1 VELELIEDDIVPKRF
16 TNEDIINLLKENI
29 FIDDL
34 TFYILGG
41 SQYNINLKG
50 YTSEYYDIDIFFK
63 KQGDFDLMKS
73 RLQETISKE
82 VYKDTLSKSTLE
94 VEDSEGTVYNF
105 DLRGLHLQLIGSL
118 FGDIS
123 YQFDRFDLNKSKIGV
138 EFRKG
143 EVIEHVHDSFNL
155 PLTISFK
162 NFNIDT
168 FNRYIKYIMRYH
180 SNDDLDYKKDYISIT
195 NHEKYQIK
203 KAFDYLL
210 ERKDEIIENKLYKE
224 SVGVTGIRVLQ
235 RTIYTI
241 QRYDNIVEILLDV
254 VQDLN
259 ILKEIM
265 KDKEVSL
272 VKIYKGLHHDRIFT
286 LYRELHYKVSPEYKL
301 KNPHLFI

>member
-1 VELELIEDDIVPKRF
+1 MNSELIEDYTVPKKF
-16 TNEDIINLLKENI
+16 TNEDIINLLKGNI

-50 YTSEYYDIDIFFK
+50 YTSKFYDIDIFFK
-63 KQGDFDLMKS
+63 KQEDFDLMIS

-82 VYKDTLSKSTLE
+82 IYEDSLSKSFLE
-94 VEDSEGTVYNF
+94 AEVSEGIVYNF
-105 DLRGLHLQLIGSL
+105 DLGGLHLQLIGSL
-118 FGDIS
+118 FGDIN
-123 YQFDRFDLNKSKIGV
+123 YQFDRFDLNKSRIGV

-143 EVIEHVHDSFNL
+143 RTITHIHDSFNL

-168 FNRYIKYIMRYH
+168 FKRYIKYIMRYH
-180 SNDDLDYKKDYISIT
+180 SNDDLDYKKDCISIT

-210 ERKDEIIENKLYKE
+210 KRKDEIIENKLYKE
-224 SVGVTGIRVLQ
+224 SVGVTGMRVLQ
-235 RTIYTI
+235 SVIYII

-259 ILKEIM
+259 TLKEIM
-265 KDKEVSL
+265 KDKEASL
-272 VKIYKGLHHDRIFT
+272 VKECRGLHHDRIFT
-286 LYRELHYKVSPEYKL
+286 LYRELHYKVSSEYKL
-301 KNPHLFI
+301 KNPHFFI